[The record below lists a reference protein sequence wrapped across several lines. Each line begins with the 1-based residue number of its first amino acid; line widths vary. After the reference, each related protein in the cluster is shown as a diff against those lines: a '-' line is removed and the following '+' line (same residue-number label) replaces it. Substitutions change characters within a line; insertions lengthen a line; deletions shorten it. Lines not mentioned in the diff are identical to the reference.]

1 MTAQPA
7 VTLCIINYNGAEHLK
22 MAFRALKEQDWP
34 FSEILLVD
42 NASDDD
48 SREVA
53 RDLYPEVNIVC
64 LPSNL
69 GPGAA
74 RNAGFREARN
84 DLILFQ
90 DNDVRLCTQTVA
102 ELTKQLAMDRDAL
115 LVTPRVLYAHDP
127 DTVQYDSA
135 DCHFLGLMTTRHA
148 DTPVQ
153 ELDVIACTTTSMVS
167 ACFLIDRKCWKEKHL
182 FDESFGFNLEDHD
195 FAVRS
200 RIAGFSLWVQPRAQ
214 VLHGTG
220 TPGLSYRPGM
230 AASELRLYYLI
241 LNRWIVVSKC
251 YAAKTIVILFP
262 ILLVFEFMQFVWMV
276 GRGSFRTWFRAL
288 RMYWVSRKRFLADR
302 KTVQRNRRVADCD
315 ILRDAPLPFTHTV
328 RSGIITRSLVTAA
341 DYLMR
346 GYWRLARRWI

>member
-1 MTAQPA
+1 MSTRPA

-22 MAFRALKEQDWP
+22 EAFRALQEQDWP
-34 FSEILLVD
+34 FSEILLID

-53 RDLYPEVNIVC
+53 RDLCPEVNIVC

-74 RNAGFREARN
+74 RNAGFHKARN

-102 ELTKQLAMDRDAL
+102 ELTKQLALHLDTL

-148 DTPVQ
+148 DTRVQ
-153 ELDVIACTTTSMVS
+153 KLDVVACTTTSMVS

-200 RIAGFSLWVQPRAQ
+200 CIAGYSLWVQPQAQ

-220 TPGLSYRPGM
+220 TPGLSYRPGNV
-230 AASELRLYYLI
+230 ASEQRLYYLV

-251 YAAKTIVILFP
+251 YATKTIVILFP
-262 ILLVFEFMQFVWMV
+262 ALLVYEFMQLVWMV

-288 RMYWVSRKRFLADR
+288 SAYRVSRKRVLADR
-302 KTVQRNRRVADCD
+302 KSIQRNRQVADRD
-315 ILRDAPLPFTHTV
+315 VLRDAPLPFTHTV
-328 RSGIITRSLVTAA
+328 NSGVVTRSLVTAA

-346 GYWRLARRWI
+346 GYWRLVRRWI